1 MVPVPES
8 AGDIRAQLAA
18 VMDPHHP
25 KRACLVMPED
35 HGQIPYVLNAHYA
48 TRPEGTLVTTFAPAA
63 LMFEAAEAGEAFDR
77 TMAVLL
83 GIPEDKHSV
92 AQRCDGR
99 PELYSRSVQARDAEG
114 NVISEAFASPQGLH
128 ATVVALEGHV
138 PPDGALVI
146 MKPVDAISRR
156 IATRCAGE

>member
-1 MVPVPES
+1 
-8 AGDIRAQLAA
+8 
-18 VMDPHHP
+18 
-25 KRACLVMPED
+25 
-35 HGQIPYVLNAHYA
+35 
-48 TRPEGTLVTTFAPAA
+48 
-63 LMFEAAEAGEAFDR
+63 MFEAAEAGEAFDR

-83 GIPEDKHSV
+83 GIPEDKWSV

-99 PELYSRSVQARDAEG
+99 PELYSRSVQARDGQG

-128 ATVVALEGHV
+128 ATVIALEAHV

-156 IATRCAGE
+156 IATRGTGG